1 MISVTTSPAVHY
13 SHFFRTEL
21 AGGHFGRVVHPG
33 VFRSRYR
40 HGPATVRATTMR
52 RHRGF
57 CDHFQASAT
66 GTEESNEPIR
76 FLGALQR
83 LFFRRA
89 DPNTNPRAAP
99 MAQDFDGI
107 GPGSRLK
114 QNLIPTPAFDF

>member
-13 SHFFRTEL
+13 GHFFWSEF

-33 VFRSRYR
+33 VFRSWNR
-40 HGPATVRATTMR
+40 HGSATVWTTTMR
-52 RHRGF
+52 RHGGF
-57 CDHFQASAT
+57 CDHFQASSA
-66 GTEESNEPIR
+66 GTEKSYETVR
-76 FLGALQR
+76 FLGAVQR

-89 DPNTNPRAAP
+89 DPNSNPRPAP

-114 QNLIPTPAFDF
+114 QHFISAPAFDF